1 MLSNESHFYHLGS
14 VQCNGSENV
23 LSECRHSSRV
33 NYCNVRLD
41 EAGVVC
47 KGMLPM
53 CWVVHA
59 VLNTVDKE
67 CNDTD
72 VRLVNGE
79 TAQDGRVEICFYGT
93 WGAVC
98 DNRWDIRDATVVC
111 RGLGYEGGE
120 QTPKYFVI
128 VAIVFIDY
136 ILNQHQFQ
144 CKHILAHQTH
154 RYYTT
159 LMKSIAME
167 TKGI

>member
-1 MLSNESHFYHLGS
+1 M
-14 VQCNGSENV
+14 

-33 NYCNVRLD
+33 NCNVRLD

-53 CWVVHA
+53 CWDVHT

-111 RGLGYEGGE
+111 RGLGYKGGE

-144 CKHILAHQTH
+144 CKHILAHQIH